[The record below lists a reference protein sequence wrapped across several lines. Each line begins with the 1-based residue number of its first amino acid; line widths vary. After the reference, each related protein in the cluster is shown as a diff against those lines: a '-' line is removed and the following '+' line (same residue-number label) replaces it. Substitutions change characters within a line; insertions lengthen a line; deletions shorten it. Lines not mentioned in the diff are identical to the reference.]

1 MHISWLGGTAI
12 KIQAKPFDTDV
23 TIVID
28 PYKPLTGEFPRSLAP
43 DIALFTHGQDGA
55 ITLSGTPFVMENP
68 GECETKGVL
77 IATASHNA
85 PDMIVIRLDAEDV
98 SIGHLG
104 LTSTPPTGEALE
116 VLSGVDIL
124 FVPVGSSSAMSP
136 DVAAKV
142 VASIEPRIVIPIAMH
157 SDNDP
162 KAESATAFLREMG
175 ANPEPQ
181 KKIIIKQKDLPQE
194 ETVVYLLEKE

>member
-1 MHISWLGGTAI
+1 MHISWLGGTTI

-23 TIVID
+23 TIVLD

-43 DIALFTHGQDGA
+43 DIAIFTHGQDGA
-55 ITLSGTPFVMENP
+55 ITLSGAPFIMENP

-77 IATASHNA
+77 IAAASHTA
-85 PDMIVIRLDAEDV
+85 PDMIVVRFDAEEI
-98 SIGHLG
+98 SLGHLG

-124 FVPVGSSSAMSP
+124 FVPVGSKSAMTA

-142 VASIEPRIVIPIAMH
+142 VASIEPRIVIPIAMQ